1 MIISHF
7 KILRKLDE
15 GGMGKIY
22 LAEDT
27 VLNRQVALKFLPSN
41 FTSNKELIDRFK
53 REARAAAAL
62 KHPNIVTVYELAKH
76 QEQFYIAMEYV
87 DGVSLCSLMEQR
99 QISVDNAVIITT
111 QICRGLRKAHQSGI
125 IHRDIKPANV
135 MIDKEGWVKILD
147 FGLAK
152 LTENTRITRYGVR
165 MGTAPYS
172 SPEQFRGEEL
182 GPSSDIFSLGVLLY
196 QLLTGLHPFDG
207 NTEDEVLYSI
217 LHRTPKPL
225 SKYKPDVSPGLQK
238 IIDKALKKEP
248 RNRYQSVDEILSD
261 LKKERR
267 AYSRKEK
274 PKNPMMEVITMNI
287 RDIETNFFRVAI
299 AKFKASFLVLLI
311 RSKLGASKISGAKF
325 TKPLLLAFL
334 LIVTVALTLSFP
346 GLRNKLFHRTP
357 SQFSPI
363 QTLMKVK
370 ETPALLKSFEK
381 FRRQNL
387 ISMGNNVDFA
397 LLENCYLFVF
407 DSLKVLEVFE
417 IKDNLMCSLK
427 SREKFTTPPKEFS
440 GKTKIWVQDL
450 TVRNQ
455 QKNQTRSTR
464 TKI

>member
-7 KILRKLDE
+7 KILRKIDE

-99 QISVDNAVIITT
+99 QVSVDNAVVMTI
-111 QICRGLRKAHQSGI
+111 QICRGLRKAHQAGI

-135 MIDKEGWVKILD
+135 MVDNEGWVKILD

-182 GPSSDIFSLGVLLY
+182 GPASDIFSLGVVFY
-196 QLLTGLHPFDG
+196 QMLTGLHPFEG

-217 LHRTPKPL
+217 LHRNPKPL
-225 SKYKPDVSPGLQK
+225 SKFKDVSQGVQK
-238 IIDKALKKEP
+238 IIEKALRKDPKH
-248 RNRYQSVDEILSD
+248 RYQSVDEILAD

-267 AYSRKEK
+267 SYSRKEK
-274 PKNPMMEVITMNI
+274 PKKPMMEAITLNI
-287 RDIETNFFRVAI
+287 RDIESNFFRIGI
-299 AKFKASFLVLLI
+299 AKFKASFLLLRI
-311 RSKLGASKISGAKF
+311 RSKFNRVKWIKPASL
-325 TKPLLLAFL
+325 TFL
-334 LIVTVALTLSFP
+334 LVAALVLLVSFS
-346 GLRNKLFHRTP
+346 GLGNRLFQRTP
-357 SQFSPI
+357 SRVSAI
-363 QTLMKVK
+363 QTLVKVK
-370 ETPALLKSFEK
+370 ESSTLLESFDK
-381 FRRQNL
+381 FQQQNL
-387 ISMGNNVDFA
+387 ISMGNNVNFA
-397 LLENCYLFVF
+397 LLENCYLFVV
-407 DSLKVLEVFE
+407 DSIRVLDVFE
-417 IKDNLMCSLK
+417 IKDNLLCSIK
-427 SREKFTTPPKEFS
+427 SQEKFTTPPKEFS
-440 GKTKIWVQDL
+440 GKTKIWIQDL
-450 TVRNQ
+450 TATADPDNQ
-455 QKNQTRSTR
+455 RDFKL
-464 TKI
+464 

>member
-1 MIISHF
+1 MIVSHF
-7 KILRKLDE
+7 KILRKIDE

-99 QISVDNAVIITT
+99 GISVENALAIAI
-111 QICRGLRKAHQSGI
+111 QICRGLRKAHQAGI

-152 LTENTRITRYGVR
+152 LTENTRITKYGVR

-182 GPSSDIFSLGVLLY
+182 GPASDIFSLGVLFY
-196 QLLTGLHPFDG
+196 QLLTGRHPFEG

-217 LHRTPKPL
+217 LHRTQKPL
-225 SKYKPDVSPGLQK
+225 SKYKPDISPGLQK
-238 IIDKALKKEP
+238 IVDKALKKDP
-248 RNRYQSVDEILSD
+248 KSRYQSVDEILSD

-267 AYSRKEK
+267 TYSRKSK
-274 PKNPMMEVITMNI
+274 PKKPMMEAISLNI
-287 RDIETNFFRVAI
+287 RDIESNFFRIGI
-299 AKFKASFLVLLI
+299 AKFKASFFLLLI
-311 RSKLGASKISGAKF
+311 RSKLRASKIGGAKF
-325 TKPLLLAFL
+325 ARPLSAAVLLVVMVIF
-334 LIVTVALTLSFP
+334 ALSLF
-346 GLRNKLFHRTP
+346 GLGNKLFHRKP
-357 SQFSPI
+357 SPI
-363 QTLMKVK
+363 SAIQVLLKVK
-370 ETPALLKSFEK
+370 ETPTLLASFEK

-387 ISMGNNVDFA
+387 ISIGSNVDFA
-397 LLENCYLFVF
+397 LLENCYLFVV
-407 DSLKVLEVFE
+407 DSLKVLDVFE
-417 IKDNLMCSLK
+417 IRDNLLFSTK
-427 SREKFTTPPKEFS
+427 SREKFTTPPKEFA
-440 GKTKIWVQDL
+440 GKTKIWIQDL
-450 TVRNQ
+450 TV
-455 QKNQTRSTR
+455 KNRQNKSRDF
-464 TKI
+464 KL